1 MIKFNIK
8 KNTPQAG
15 ARFSI
20 MIPTWN
26 NLPYLQLCIGSIRR
40 HSLYPHQIIVHIN
53 EGTDGTL
60 EWVQS
65 QGDIS
70 YTHSPENIGVCYALN
85 CCRTLADTAYL
96 LYLNDDMYVCPG
108 WDEPLLREINA
119 APDKFF
125 FFSSTAIEARAQSNC
140 AIEKDFG
147 TRLEDFRED
156 DLLQSFRDLP
166 MQDWQGAT
174 WPPNLVHRDIWD
186 LVGGYSTE
194 FSPGMYSDPDFSRK
208 LWLLGVRLFK
218 GLSDS
223 RVYHF
228 GSLSVKRVK
237 KNNGYYRF
245 IAKWGMT
252 SGTFSRYFLQ
262 RGKPFYGPLQPEP
275 VPTGVHLKNFFKRC
289 WTAMRYP

>member
-1 MIKFNIK
+1 MIKFNTK
-8 KNTPQAG
+8 KNTPPAG

-20 MIPTWN
+20 MIPSWN
-26 NLPYLQLCIGSIRR
+26 NLPYLQLCISSIRR
-40 HSLYPHQIIVHIN
+40 HSVYPHQIIVHVN

-65 QGDIS
+65 QQDIS
-70 YTHSPENIGVCYALN
+70 YGHSSENIGVCYALN
-85 CCRTLADTAYL
+85 VCRTMADTEYL

-108 WDEPLLREINA
+108 WDEPLMREINA
-119 APDKFF
+119 VPDKYF
-125 FFSSTAIEARAQSNC
+125 FFSSTAIEARSQSNC
-140 AIEKDFG
+140 AIEKNFG
-147 TRLEDFRED
+147 TSLENFQED
-156 DLLQSFRDLP
+156 SLLKSFRDLP

-174 WPPNLVHRDIWD
+174 WPPNIVHRDIWD
-186 LVGGYSTE
+186 LAGGYSTE

-218 GLSDS
+218 GLADS

-262 RGKPFYGPLQPEP
+262 RGKPFDGPLRSAS
-275 VPTGVHLKNFFKRC
+275 VPAGVNLKSFFKRC
-289 WTAMRYP
+289 WAAIRYS